1 MNLVKRL
8 GIVLLVLIFFLGAW
22 LTIHLLE
29 KPKPLK
35 SAVIIQA
42 DSIQADSNFKELD
55 TIETKQHEEQ
65 LTIAESEFLNDSSFI
80 KQNAS
85 NEAGYLYQKDSW

>member
-1 MNLVKRL
+1 MNLAKRL
-8 GIVLLVLIFFLGAW
+8 GIVLVVLIFFLGAW

-35 SAVIIQA
+35 SAVIIEA
-42 DSIQADSNFKELD
+42 DSTFKELD
-55 TIETKQHEEQ
+55 TIETKQYEEQ
-65 LTIAESEFLNDSSFI
+65 LSIAESEFLNDSSFI

-85 NEAGYLYQKDSW
+85 NEKSKSN

>member
-8 GIVLLVLIFFLGAW
+8 GIVLLILIFFLGAW

-35 SAVIIQA
+35 SEVVAKV
-42 DSIQADSNFKELD
+42 DSNSKALD
-55 TIETKQHEEQ
+55 TVETKQNEEQ
-65 LTIAESEFLNDSSFI
+65 LSIAESEFLND
-80 KQNAS
+80 
-85 NEAGYLYQKDSW
+85 